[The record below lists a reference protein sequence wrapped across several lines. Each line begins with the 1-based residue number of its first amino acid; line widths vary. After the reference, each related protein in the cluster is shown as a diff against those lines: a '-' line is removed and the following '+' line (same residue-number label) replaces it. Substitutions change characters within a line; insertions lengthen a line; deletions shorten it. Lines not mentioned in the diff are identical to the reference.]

1 MNKDLVIKPEELAQ
15 IRTFLGEIP
24 HKFGGPIDEFFKALT
39 IKREQEE
46 AKAKVETSLAAE

>member
-24 HKFGGPIDEFFKALT
+24 HKFGGPIDEFFKALAL
-39 IKREQEE
+39 KREAE
-46 AKAKVETSLAAE
+46 ATKAETPAE